1 MTDNQKQA
9 IVVLNRLH
17 NTYGLDEKSV
27 LTDEEYFMFLE
38 FIINKQETQ
47 YVPWPIETPSQPYT
61 PWQTQPWTTEP
72 IYCKD
77 PVVKPST
84 ISGEVANTEYTYQT
98 NVSSTTTTAQE

>member
-9 IVVLNRLH
+9 IVVLNRLY
-17 NTYGLDEKSV
+17 NNYGLDKKSV

-47 YVPWPIETPSQPYT
+47 YVPWPIETPSQPT
-61 PWQTQPWTTEP
+61 PWQTYPWTTGP

-77 PVVKPST
+77 DIGDVVDTK
-84 ISGEVANTEYTYQT
+84 YTYQT
-98 NVSSTTTTAQE
+98 KVSSSTATAQG